1 MHMNMKTQRGFTLIE
16 IAIVLVIIG
25 LLLGGVLKGQ
35 ALMDNARVKRV
46 VNDFNGLSAAIYG
59 YQDRYKRL
67 PGDDNTTEAR
77 WSTTVG
83 AQSDGN
89 GNGIIAGDWQGNGN
103 SEPRRLWLHLR
114 AAGLAAG
121 TATGNPNGVGGA
133 QPANAF
139 GGEIGADEAN
149 LGLTGIVLCQ
159 SAIPGKIAALVDIE
173 MDDGVSNT
181 GQLVAATGAI
191 NNNANPDA
199 GSNIYTEANAGVAM
213 TICKPI

>member
-1 MHMNMKTQRGFTLIE
+1 IKMLKNQRGFTLIE

-35 ALMDNARVKRV
+35 ELMDNARVKRV
-46 VNDFNGLSAAIYG
+46 INDFNGLSAAIYG
-59 YQDRYKRL
+59 YQDRYKKL

-83 AQSDGN
+83 TQSDGN
-89 GNGIIAGDWQGNGN
+89 GNGQITGAWNGGGNI
-103 SEPRRLWLHLR
+103 EPRRMWLHLR
-114 AAGLAAG
+114 AAGLVSG
-121 TATGNPNGVGGA
+121 TATGQPSGAGGA
-133 QPANAF
+133 QATNAY
-139 GGEIGADEAN
+139 GGLVGVDEAN

-159 SAIPGKIAALVDIE
+159 SSVPGKVAALIDIE
-173 MDDGVSNT
+173 LDDGISNT
-181 GQLVAATGAI
+181 GQVVAALGAI

-199 GSNIYTEANAGVAM
+199 GSNIYTEANSGTAM